1 MCRGQRALRRW
12 NRLAWLVLVF
22 LVALLVY
29 GRTLAATLTWQHDG
43 ADGGDLIAA
52 AATLGVPHPSGYPVY
67 VLLAR
72 LFLLVLPGE
81 LAVRVHWLSALC
93 GAAAAVLVGLC
104 VAEGLAA
111 SGSLKRPHDRAKA
124 SAQQAIGNG
133 DAAAELSLPRWLPEI
148 VCASTALTLAFS
160 PLLWGQA
167 TIAEVHALHAAL
179 VAVQFWLL
187 LRWRRTG
194 HLWAAMA
201 VAVLAGMA
209 LGNHLTSALLLPLSL
224 AWLLGYGRR
233 NRLAGRKWLGLLL
246 GFLSG
251 LLVYL
256 YLPVAAARQ
265 PAVNWGDPRTWERFW
280 WLVSGRLYQGVAF
293 GVPLGSLPGRLS
305 AWASLL
311 VQQFGWWGWA
321 LALVGI
327 WRLSQR
333 DRPVLAASLY
343 AFIAFSV
350 YALMY
355 DRADSYVYLLPAV
368 LMMGYWWGQ
377 GILAAAEMVYHWG
390 RGRAAPWLTRAV
402 LMASAVGVLLL
413 PLVPLARNFRA
424 CDLSEDR
431 EAADYLASVYAAAVP
446 GALII
451 SSGDRSTFAL
461 WYGTYALEERPDLA
475 IVNANLWTF
484 DWYRRTLA
492 THHPDVAL
500 VDGDAPP
507 RDLRELIEDNLQWRP
522 VYVTEDARPVAV
534 EFAQES
540 SGPLFQLHAGE
551 DQARA
556 GRGAQGTVALAGA
569 AGGGRV
575 RTAR

>member
-1 MCRGQRALRRW
+1 
-12 NRLAWLVLVF
+12 
-22 LVALLVY
+22 
-29 GRTLAATLTWQHDG
+29 
-43 ADGGDLIAA
+43 
-52 AATLGVPHPSGYPVY
+52 
-67 VLLAR
+67 
-72 LFLLVLPGE
+72 
-81 LAVRVHWLSALC
+81 VHWLSALC
-93 GAAAAVLVGLC
+93 GAAAAALVGLC
-104 VAEGLAA
+104 VAEGLSA
-111 SGSLKRPHDRAKA
+111 SGLLERPHDRAKA
-124 SAQQAIGNG
+124 GAQERIGDQG
-133 DAAAELSLPRWLPEI
+133 AAADLSVPGWLAEI
-148 VCASTALTLAFS
+148 VCAGTALTLAFS

-194 HLWAAMA
+194 NLWEARA
-201 VAVLAGMA
+201 VAVLAGIA

-224 AWLLGYGRR
+224 VWLLGYGRR
-233 NRLAGRKWLGLLL
+233 NGLKGLRWLGLLL
-246 GFLSG
+246 VFLSG

-256 YLPVAAARQ
+256 YLPLAAASQ
-265 PAVNWGDPRTWERFW
+265 PAINWGDPRTRERFW

-293 GVPLGSLPGRLS
+293 GLPLGSLSGRLS

-343 AFIAFSV
+343 AFVAFSV

-368 LMMGYWWGQ
+368 LMLAFWWGQ
-377 GILAAAEMVYHWG
+377 GILAAADVVYHWG
-390 RGRAAPWLTRAV
+390 RGVAAPWLTKGV
-402 LMASAVGVLLL
+402 LLASAVGVLLL
-413 PLVPLARNFRA
+413 PLEPLERNFTA
-424 CDLSEDR
+424 CDLSGDR
-431 EAADYLASVYAAAVP
+431 EAAHFLASVNAAAMP

-451 SSGDRSTFAL
+451 TSGDRSTFAL
-461 WYGTYALEERPDLA
+461 WYGTYAVGERPDLA
-475 IVNANLWTF
+475 IVNANLWSF

-500 VDGDAPP
+500 VHGDAPP
-507 RDLRELIEDNLQWRP
+507 RDLRELIEHNLPRRP
-522 VYVTEDARPVAV
+522 VYVTEDARLAAL
-534 EFAQES
+534 EFGQES
-540 SGPLFQLHAGE
+540 AGPLFRLHAGE

-556 GRGAQGTVALAGA
+556 GGDALETVALAGA
-569 AGGGRV
+569 AAGDRV